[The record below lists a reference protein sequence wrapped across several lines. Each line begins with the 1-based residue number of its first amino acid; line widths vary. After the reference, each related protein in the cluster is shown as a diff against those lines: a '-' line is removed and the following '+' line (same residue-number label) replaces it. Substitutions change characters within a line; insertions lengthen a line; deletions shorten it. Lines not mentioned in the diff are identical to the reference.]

1 MKNKSLILS
10 IVFWFVTTALMAVSL
25 PSTSYYRGATMSA
38 ETFQTQVS
46 TGVSINGYSLVGA
59 ASYESTDVCTEENP
73 KDVEPCRTCCRDN
86 VLMPC
91 LEENPSDPYLCG
103 QLNTDCIM
111 SCTNGSSLPL
121 DAPTAFLLALIA
133 AYGAVA
139 VYRTK
144 VTKTM

>member
-59 ASYESTDVCTEENP
+59 ADYENTSACTTEGVKGDPTECQ
-73 KDVEPCRTCCRDN
+73 KCCDKSVLTPCEDSG
-86 VLMPC
+86 
-91 LEENPSDPYLCG
+91 EDFYYCG
-103 QLNTDCIM
+103 GLNTACIE
-111 SCTNGSSLPL
+111 SCTAGTSLPL
-121 DAPTAFLLALIA
+121 DAPTAFLLALVA

-139 VYRTK
+139 VYRK
-144 VTKTM
+144 RIQQA